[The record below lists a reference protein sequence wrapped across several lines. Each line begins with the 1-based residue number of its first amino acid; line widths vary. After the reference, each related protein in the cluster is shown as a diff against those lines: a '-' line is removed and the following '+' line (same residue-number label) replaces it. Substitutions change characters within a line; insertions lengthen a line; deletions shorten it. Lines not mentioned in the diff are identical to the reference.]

1 MEPLHLSS
9 TSNILES
16 KYYTLIIVK
25 ANSQYHLL
33 SHNMYIIEIKYIIL
47 SNI

>member
-1 MEPLHLSS
+1 MEPLHLSF

-16 KYYTLIIVK
+16 KYYTLIIVNT
-25 ANSQYHLL
+25 NSQHHLL